1 MYMVMFGVG
10 VGFIVLALI
19 IGQVAEFDGTMF
31 GFLKPSLVA
40 IFLVVMGGIGL
51 ILTPRM
57 DGLVLVVAIISFA
70 AAFVVAALTN
80 RFIIKP
86 LYKAQNTSAF
96 HMQDT
101 IGIPAT
107 VISPIPQGR
116 FGKIRY
122 SISGSVVT
130 SPAKSENGEAI
141 KAGEVVS
148 IVYVE
153 NNTYFVRREENDSV
167 PCRN

>member
-10 VGFIVLALI
+10 VGFIVLTLI
-19 IGQVAEFDGTMF
+19 IGRVAEIEGTLF
-31 GFLKPSLVA
+31 GFIKPSLVA

-57 DGLVLVVAIISFA
+57 DGLVLIVAIISFA
-70 AAFVVAALTN
+70 AALLVAALMN
-80 RFIIKP
+80 RFVFIP
-86 LYKAQNTSAF
+86 LQKAQNTSAF

-101 IGIPAT
+101 IGISAL

-122 SISGSVVT
+122 NISGSVVT
-130 SPAKSENGEAI
+130 SPAKSEDGAAI
-141 KAGEVVS
+141 RAGESVS

-153 NNTYFVRREENDSV
+153 RNTYFVRREEDDSA
-167 PCRN
+167 PRNN